1 MFLMDHEF
9 EVGSHFEGEFWV
21 TVTYQGLTRYHAPY
35 MVAKLGDLTG
45 VIEACCWAGRYH
57 GPENLSTSD
66 VVSVSGV
73 LGYYNGHW
81 QVHVEHADLV
91 DKSEINPALLISADL
106 CPRQDLLEKLARVV
120 GALSSPPLQRFVRSV
135 LSDDNIIRRFVLV
148 PASVKNHHCYPAGTL
163 EHSLECV
170 DVVRGLPG
178 LTRDERDIVTVA
190 ALYHDVGKIMTNKE
204 SGLTPKGFWMHHNA
218 LTLEI
223 LGEHLKKLD
232 HDWPEAG
239 YVLRHIW
246 SALHKGPTQ
255 PKSSLVGVV
264 QYADQYSAER
274 NQEKAAFA
282 NQPEWKTAAHDSNGN
297 LRRRLRKAA

>member
-1 MFLMDHEF
+1 MFLKDHAF
-9 EVGSHFEGEFWV
+9 EVGSPFEGEFWV
-21 TVTYQGLTRYHAPY
+21 TVTHQGLTRHHAPY
-35 MVAKLGDLTG
+35 MVANLEDLTG

-57 GPENLSTSD
+57 GPENLTDND

-73 LGYYNGHW
+73 LGYYREHW

-91 DKSEINPALLISADL
+91 NKSEINPALLISADL
-106 CPRQDLLEKLARVV
+106 CPRKDLLEKLARVV
-120 GALSSPPLQRFVRSV
+120 GTISSPHLQRFVRNV
-135 LSDDNIIRRFVLV
+135 LADEGIIRRFVNV
-148 PASVKNHHCYPAGTL
+148 PASVKNHHSYQAGTL

-170 DVVRGLPG
+170 DVVRGMPD
-178 LTRDERDIVTVA
+178 LTSDERDIVTVA

-204 SGLTPKGFWMHHNA
+204 NGLTQEGFWMHHNA

-232 HDWPEAG
+232 HDWPDAG
-239 YVLRHIW
+239 SVLRHIW

-264 QYADQYSAER
+264 QYADQYSAGR
-274 NQEKAAFA
+274 NQEKKAFA
-282 NQPEWKTAAHDSNGN
+282 NQPPWKSSAQDSNGN
-297 LRRRLRKAA
+297 RWMRLREAA